1 MDESFVKELDS
12 SLEVF
17 NTYFPNERDDL
28 DILILRGHQLAETM
42 LYSFIRKTVSNPQHI
57 DSFFISWEPLV
68 SLVRAL
74 MQDDEEEYTWVW
86 KSLIK
91 LAKTRNQIAHNINP
105 DIQSKHVADFI
116 NCVRSQFSG
125 FNNVIGD
132 DELKKA
138 IFIVY
143 CGLSTA
149 LALEK
154 YPYCG
159 ATYLVRDEIHKHGQE
174 LISKGIS
181 EQST

>member
-1 MDESFVKELDS
+1 MDENFVKELDS
-12 SLEVF
+12 SLDVF
-17 NTYFPNERDDL
+17 NTYFPNERDDV
-28 DILILRGHQLAETM
+28 DILILRGHQLAERM
-42 LYSFIRKTVSNPQHI
+42 LYSFVRKAVPNPRHI

-74 MQDDEEEYTWVW
+74 KRDDEEEYLWVW

-105 DIQSKHVADFI
+105 DIQSKHIADFI
-116 NCVRSQFSG
+116 NCVRSQFSD
-125 FNNVIGD
+125 FNKVAGED
-132 DELKKA
+132 DLKKA

-154 YPYCG
+154 YPCCG
-159 ATYLVRDEIHKHGQE
+159 ATYLVRELIHKHGQD
-174 LISKGIS
+174 LISKGVGV
-181 EQST
+181 QST